1 MRIMDTF
8 LEYLESA
15 MKNILSNKM
24 RTGLTMLGIIIGIA
38 SVIAALTIGNG
49 MASYVANE
57 VNSIGGNVGMIYI
70 DTTVADRWLNDEDIA
85 AIKEDFDGIK
95 GATFSSSAFGIASGR
110 KGSFDCYIYG
120 AGSDYQYTA
129 GTKVESGSY
138 FTQTQVDQGA
148 KVCVIMEND
157 AKHLF
162 GTADALGKTLELNVG
177 GDLVELEVIGIKENW
192 SEMIT
197 KMMELEGEDY
207 TVMLEM
213 PLTTYARAFKIDI
226 SEFSS
231 MEIYWNTDQSDAIVK
246 NVSRFL
252 ENRLGLRGK
261 DAVYFQ
267 SMADVTESVDEI
279 MSAITSFLSLVA
291 AISLLVGGIGV
302 MNIMLVSVTER
313 TREIGIRKS
322 IGARTKAIMIQFL
335 AESAIISLMGGIVGI
350 IVGIGGAVVGCIVL
364 DLTPVVDPMTVVGAT
379 LFSMMIGI
387 FFGIYPARKAAKL
400 KPIDALARN

>member
-1 MRIMDTF
+1 MDTF

-57 VNSIGGNVGMIYI
+57 VNSLGGNVGAIYI
-70 DTTVADRWLNDEDIA
+70 DTSVADRWLNDEDIA
-85 AIKEDFDGIK
+85 AIKENFDGIK
-95 GATFSSSAFGIASGR
+95 GACFESSAFGIVSGR
-110 KGSFDCYIYG
+110 KGSYDCYIYG
-120 AGSDYQYTA
+120 AGSDYQYSA
-129 GTKVESGSY
+129 GTKVKTGSY
-138 FTQTQVDQGA
+138 FNQNQVDQGA

-162 GTADALGKTLELNVG
+162 GTTDALGKTVELNLG
-177 GDLVELEVIGIKENW
+177 GDTVELEVIGIKENW

-213 PLTTYARAFKIDI
+213 PITTYGKAFKIDV
-226 SEFSS
+226 SEFSN
-231 MEIYWNTDQSDAIVK
+231 MEIYWNTDESDAIVK

-267 SMADVTESVDEI
+267 SMADVTENVDQI

-350 IVGIGGAVVGCIVL
+350 VVGIGGAVIGCIAL
-364 DLTPVVDPMTVVGAT
+364 DLVPTVDPMTVVGAT

>member
-1 MRIMDTF
+1 MDTL

-15 MKNILSNKM
+15 IKNIISNKM

-49 MASYVANE
+49 MAAYVANE
-57 VNSIGGNVGMIYI
+57 VNSLGGNVAIVYLDG
-70 DTTVADRWLNDEDIA
+70 TVAERGFNNDDIA
-85 AIKEDFDGIK
+85 AIKENFPGIK
-95 GATFSSSAFGIASGR
+95 GAAFQDASMGIVSGN
-110 KGSFDCYIYG
+110 KGSYDCYIYG
-120 AGSDYQYTA
+120 ASSDYQYTS
-129 GTKVESGSY
+129 GTPMGTGSY
-138 FTQTQVDQGA
+138 FSETQVDQGA
-148 KVCVIMEND
+148 RVCVIMEND

-162 GTADALGKTLELNVG
+162 GTTDAIGKTVEVNVAG
-177 GDLVELEVIGIKENW
+177 NTVELEVIGIKENW

-197 KMMELEGEDY
+197 KMMEFEGEDY
-207 TVMLEM
+207 TVILEM
-213 PLTTYARAFKIDI
+213 PLTTYAKAFKMDV

-231 MEIYWNTDQSDAIVK
+231 MEVYWKSDETDEIVK

-252 ENRLGLRGK
+252 ENRMGLRGK
-261 DAVYFQ
+261 DAVNFE
-267 SMADVTESVDEI
+267 SMADITSSVDQI
-279 MSAITSFLSLVA
+279 MSAITAFLSLVA

-322 IGARTKAIMIQFL
+322 IGARTRAILIQFL

-350 IVGIGGAVVGCIVL
+350 IVGIGGAVIGCILL
-364 DLTPVVDPMTVVGAT
+364 DLTPVIDPATVVGAT

>member
-1 MRIMDTF
+1 MDTF

-15 MKNILSNKM
+15 MKNIISNKM

-57 VNSIGGNVGMIYI
+57 VNSIGGNVAAIYL
-70 DTTVADRWLNDEDIA
+70 DTSIADRWLNNEDIA
-85 AIKEDFDGIK
+85 AVKENFNGIK
-95 GATFSSSAFGIASGR
+95 GATFTDTAFGIASGK
-110 KGSFDCYIYG
+110 KGNYDCLIYG
-120 AGSDYQYTA
+120 AGSDYQYSA
-129 GTKVESGSY
+129 GTKVKTGSY
-138 FTQTQVDQGA
+138 FSETQVDQGA
-148 KVCVIMEND
+148 RVCVIMEND
-157 AKHLF
+157 AKYLF
-162 GTADALGKTLELNVG
+162 GTTEALGKIVELNVEG
-177 GDLVELEVIGIKENW
+177 NTVELEVVGIKENW
-192 SEMIT
+192 SEMIS
-197 KMMELEGEDY
+197 KMMEMEEEEH

-213 PLTTYARAFKIDI
+213 PITTFGNAFKYDV

-231 MEIYWNTDQSDAIVK
+231 MEIYWNSDETDAIVK

-261 DAVYFQ
+261 DAVHFE
-267 SMADVTESVDEI
+267 SMADVTESVDSI
-279 MSAITSFLSLVA
+279 MSAITAFLSLVA

-350 IVGIGGAVVGCIVL
+350 IVGIAGATVGCILL
-364 DLTPVVDPMTVVGAT
+364 DLTPVIDPTIVVGAT